1 MKFSLTGITITIKML
16 KLILIIPGRPCSG
29 DWSETLR
36 WGEKVRAGVVN
47 YSPAETEIFSQIQDN
62 LDTREKCRLMEN
74 EVERFILFFKCSFS
88 TQDLIIQVASPV
100 EDYTESSA

>member
-1 MKFSLTGITITIKML
+1 MKFSLTGITITIKMV

-74 EVERFILFFKCSFS
+74 EVFNFLKCSFS
-88 TQDLIIQVASPV
+88 TQDLNNPGGQSCGGLH
-100 EDYTESSA
+100 

>member
-1 MKFSLTGITITIKML
+1 MKFSLTGITITIKMV

-74 EVERFILFFKCSFS
+74 EVGRFILFFKMFF
-88 TQDLIIQVASPV
+88 LNPRFK
-100 EDYTESSA
+100 